1 MCKVAFFLLLRTSNR
16 KDDSCLLEV
25 EHPDVQTEDDV
36 LLDEI
41 LALIPSSQRKINVVI
56 KRKRYDNH
64 KRRYKINTMLLV
76 VLDKTFPNSYE

>member
-1 MCKVAFFLLLRTSNR
+1 MPLAFFLLLRTSNR

-56 KRKRYDNH
+56 KRKRNDNH

>member
-1 MCKVAFFLLLRTSNR
+1 MPLAFFLLLRTSNR

-25 EHPDVQTEDDV
+25 EHPDFQTEDDV

-56 KRKRYDNH
+56 KRKRNDNH